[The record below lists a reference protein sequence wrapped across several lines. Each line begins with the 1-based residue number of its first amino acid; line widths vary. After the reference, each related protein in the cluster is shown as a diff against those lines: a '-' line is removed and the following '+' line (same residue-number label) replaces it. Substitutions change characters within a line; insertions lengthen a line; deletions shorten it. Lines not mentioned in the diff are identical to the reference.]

1 MDVLVVRWFSP
12 NVAIAI
18 IAGVTIAMALYRLHG
33 EYAGVQIASIDV
45 GGTPVTLYRPMAG
58 APAPMIVI
66 AHGFAGSG
74 RLMQSLALTLVR
86 NGYNAATFDFPGHG
100 RNPAPLTGDL
110 ASIEGATRVLV
121 TNLAAV
127 AAAAR
132 PYGDGR
138 IAVLGHSMA
147 SDIVVRFAQEH
158 PEVAATVALSMF
170 SPAVT
175 ATSPRDLLVID
186 GDWEGFLKA
195 EGARAVGLA
204 SAPAAAEPGVTYGDP
219 AAGNGRRLAF
229 SRHVEHVGVL
239 FSQDSGREAV
249 QWFDAAFG
257 VHRATPIA
265 VDARG
270 PWILALLAGVVAF
283 ARPMA
288 RLLPVV
294 ASPPVGAGLPW
305 RRFWPALFA
314 PMVATPIVLRF
325 VPTHFLPV
333 LVGDYLVAHFALYG
347 LLSLA
352 ASALVGGAKFTP
364 PSRSGALALAA
375 AAIAAYG
382 FVGLVLPTDTYVTSF
397 VPGPERQVIVAAL
410 LVGALLYF
418 FADEWLTRGVGA
430 ARGAYP
436 ASKLAFL
443 ASLAI
448 ALALDF
454 ERLFFLALI
463 VPVIGV
469 FFIIHGLFSGWA
481 YARVG
486 HPFAAATANAIAFA
500 WAIAV
505 TFPLVAA

>member
-1 MDVLVVRWFSP
+1 VARWFSS
-12 NVAIAI
+12 NVGIAI
-18 IAGVTIAMALYRLHG
+18 IAGVTIVMSLYRLHG
-33 EYAGVQIASIDV
+33 DYDGVRITAIDV
-45 GGTPVTLYRPMAG
+45 AGAPVTLYRPTDG

-74 RLMQSLALTLVR
+74 RLMQSLALTLAR

-110 ASIEGATRVLV
+110 TKIEGATRVLV
-121 TNLAAV
+121 ASLAAV
-127 AAAAR
+127 AAAVR
-132 PYGDGR
+132 SYGDGR
-138 IAVLGHSMA
+138 LGVLGHSMA

-158 PEVAATVALSMF
+158 PDVAATVALSMF

-195 EGARAVGLA
+195 EGVRAVSLA
-204 SAPAAAEPGVTYGDP
+204 SAPAVAEPGVTYGDP
-219 AAGNGRRLAF
+219 AAGTGRRLAF

-249 QWFDAAFG
+249 QWFDSVFG
-257 VHRATPIA
+257 VHRSAPIH

-288 RLLPVV
+288 QALPVV
-294 ASPPVGAGLPW
+294 AAPPVGAGLPW
-305 RRFWPALFA
+305 RRFWPALVA

-333 LVGDYLVAHFALYG
+333 LVGDYLVAHFAVYG
-347 LLSLA
+347 LLTIAALA
-352 ASALVGGAKFTP
+352 VVGGAKVTP
-364 PSRSGALALAA
+364 PSRPGVLALAA
-375 AAIAAYG
+375 AAMAAYG
-382 FVGLVLPTDTYVTSF
+382 FIGLVLPTDTYVTSF
-397 VPGPERQVIVAAL
+397 FPGPERQVIVAAL
-410 LVGALLYF
+410 LVGTLLYF

-443 ASLAI
+443 TSLAL

-469 FFIIHGLFSGWA
+469 FFIVHGLFSGWA

-486 HPFAAATANAIAFA
+486 HPFAAATANAIAFS